1 MQSEISI
8 INRLNFDTVCIYG
21 VGVPSLF
28 FDRIKGDKTG
38 VDNFDK
44 NKFPRS
50 WNGKTVASNI
60 LSKPNKKAYDVVII
74 NDSKH
79 YKDLTKYFKQALKN
93 IKEDGKIIFTHSMP
107 KTPYDVTENPTKHQF
122 WCGYVQQF
130 VLELIS
136 KGGYKVTTFDDGFGV
151 SIVELDETKEPK
163 QIEVQ
168 GFEEVYFERLKLMN
182 N

>member
-8 INRLNFDTVCIYG
+8 INRLNFDTVCVYG

-79 YKDLTKYFKQALKN
+79 YKDLSNYFKQALKN
-93 IKEDGKIIFTHSMP
+93 IKEEGKIIFTHSMP

-130 VLELIS
+130 VIELIS
-136 KGGYKVTTFDDGFGV
+136 KGGYKVTTFDDGLGV
-151 SIVELDETKEPK
+151 SIVEIDETKEPK

>member
-79 YKDLTKYFKQALKN
+79 YKDLTTYFKQALKN
-93 IKEDGKIIFTHSMP
+93 IKEEGKIIFTHSMP
-107 KTPYDVTENPTKHQF
+107 KIPYDVTENPTKHQF

-136 KGGYKVTTFDDGFGV
+136 KGGYKVTTFDDGLGV
-151 SIVELDETKEPK
+151 SIVEIDETKEPK

>member
-8 INRLNFDTVCIYG
+8 INRLNFDTVCVYG

-79 YKDLTKYFKQALKN
+79 YKDFSTYFKQALKN
-93 IKEDGKIIFTHSMP
+93 IKEEGKIIFTHSMP
-107 KTPYDVTENPTKHQF
+107 KIPYDVTENPTKHQF

-136 KGGYKVTTFDDGFGV
+136 KGGYKVTTFDDGLGV
-151 SIVELDETKEPK
+151 SIVEIDETKEPK

>member
-8 INRLNFDTVCIYG
+8 INRLNFDTVCVYG

-79 YKDLTKYFKQALKN
+79 YKDLTTYFKQALKN
-93 IKEDGKIIFTHSMP
+93 IKEEGKIIFTHSMP
-107 KTPYDVTENPTKHQF
+107 KIPYDVTENPTKHQF

-136 KGGYKVTTFDDGFGV
+136 KGGYKVTTFDDGLGV
-151 SIVELDETKEPK
+151 SIVEIDETKEPK

>member
-93 IKEDGKIIFTHSMP
+93 IKEEGKIIFTHSMP

-163 QIEVQ
+163 QI
-168 GFEEVYFERLKLMN
+168 
-182 N
+182 

>member
-93 IKEDGKIIFTHSMP
+93 IKEEGKIIFTHSMP

>member
-1 MQSEISI
+1 MQTEISI
-8 INRLNFDTVCIYG
+8 INRLNFDTVCVYG

-79 YKDLTKYFKQALKN
+79 YKDLTTYFKQALKN
-93 IKEDGKIIFTHSMP
+93 IKEEGKIIFTHSMP
-107 KTPYDVTENPTKHQF
+107 KIPYDVTENPTKHQF

-136 KGGYKVTTFDDGFGV
+136 KGGYKVTTFDDGLGV
-151 SIVELDETKEPK
+151 SIVEIDETKEPK

>member
-8 INRLNFDTVCIYG
+8 INRLNFDTVCVYG

-93 IKEDGKIIFTHSMP
+93 IKEEGKIIFTHSMP

>member
-8 INRLNFDTVCIYG
+8 INRLNFDTVCVYG

-79 YKDLTKYFKQALKN
+79 YKDLTTSVSY
-93 IKEDGKIIFTHSMP
+93 THL
-107 KTPYDVTENPTKHQF
+107 TLPTILR
-122 WCGYVQQF
+122 V
-130 VLELIS
+130 
-136 KGGYKVTTFDDGFGV
+136 
-151 SIVELDETKEPK
+151 
-163 QIEVQ
+163 
-168 GFEEVYFERLKLMN
+168 
-182 N
+182 